1 VNKVKS
7 ITHQIEA
14 IYWHLDEIY
23 QNTDSLV
30 QPPLELVPVVLKN
43 LGIASEQVQV
53 ALEEL
58 WQQNQELAD
67 AQAEVETQRQRYQE
81 LFQLAPYGYLVTDA
95 AGMIQEANCAAAT
108 LLNVSQGFLVDKSLL
123 LFVAED
129 ERQMFRSRLLK
140 LRQAKKVQDWV
151 VRFSPPKSEPFEG
164 ALVIATVCNGEG
176 KPSRLHICIRKLSN
190 AERSSLCLPKQVE
203 PKQEG
208 NDNTPSQEQPTH
220 VYSKG
225 ELIPLEP
232 QTIWQICQGI
242 VKLSTICENG
252 EEVVVGLAGPSMV
265 FGADLTSLQIYQATA
280 LSTVQLVHFSLSD
293 IAASPEL
300 AQRLLAQIN
309 QRLKQTET
317 FLAIFG
323 QRRVKDRF
331 HQLLQLLKQE
341 FGQTVEQ
348 GTRLEVRLTH
358 HDMANICSTTRVTV
372 TRLLSN
378 LQAKGRITLDS
389 KHHIILRKET
399 SPPTGSSST
408 FWD

>member
-1 VNKVKS
+1 VNKVES
-7 ITHQIEA
+7 ITQQIEA
-14 IYWHLDEIY
+14 VYWHLDEIY
-23 QNTDSLV
+23 QNTDTLV
-30 QPPLELVPVVLKN
+30 QSPLELVPVILKN
-43 LGIASEQVQV
+43 LGIASEEIQV

-67 AQAEVETQRQRYQE
+67 AQAEAQTQRQRYQE
-81 LFQLAPYGYLVTDA
+81 LFKLAPYGYLVTDA
-95 AGMIQEANCAAAT
+95 AGIIQEANRAAAT
-108 LLNVSQGFLVDKSLL
+108 LLNVSQGFLVNKSLL
-123 LFVAED
+123 FFVAED
-129 ERQMFRSRLLK
+129 ERQMFRSWLLK
-140 LRQAKKVQDWV
+140 LRQAKQGQDWI

-164 ALVIATVCNGEG
+164 ALAIAPVCNGEG
-176 KPSRLHICIRKLSN
+176 KPSRLHVCIRKLSH

-203 PKQEG
+203 LKPEG

-220 VYSKG
+220 FYSKG

-232 QTIWQICQGI
+232 QTIWQVCQGI

-252 EEVVVGLAGPSMV
+252 EEVVLGLAGPSMA
-265 FGADLTSLQIYQATA
+265 FGADLTSLKIYQAAA
-280 LSTVQLVHFSLSD
+280 LSKVQLVHFSLSD

-300 AQRLLAQIN
+300 AQRLLPQIN
-309 QRLKQTET
+309 QRLQQTET

-358 HDMANICSTTRVTV
+358 QDLANICSTTRVTI
-372 TRLLSN
+372 TRLLGD

-389 KHHIILRKET
+389 KHRIIFPKLT
-399 SPPTGSSST
+399 STPTGRSST